1 MFGSEK
7 RRAALWADAVTQLN
21 AGKLTI
27 QQFVNLNEKRTLWYS
42 TPFGTDIRTGRE
54 RPYALSRADLD
65 TLFLPAFTSAE
76 ACTRHFESVG
86 RDGFLVIKGTLKDA
100 LASLDAHP
108 VIASWGVVV
117 DPGEADSVC
126 IPPRVRVQ
134 PKALRD

>member
-7 RRAALWADAVTQLN
+7 KNARRWAESVAQLKAAT
-21 AGKLTI
+21 LTI
-27 QQFVNLNEKRTLWYS
+27 QQFVNLNEKCPLWYS

-65 TLFLPAFTSAE
+65 TLYLPVFTSAE

-108 VIASWGVVV
+108 VISSWGVVV

>member
-21 AGKLTI
+21 AGKLTM
-27 QQFVNLNEKRTLWYS
+27 QQFVNLNEKCPLWYS

-65 TLFLPAFTSAE
+65 TLYLPVFTSAE
-76 ACTRHFESVG
+76 ACAKHFESVG